1 MMKNKHLILVVD
13 DELSV
18 RTVLKALLKREGY
31 EVETAADGEEAID
44 KVKSLQ
50 PAMVIMDIRM
60 PNKDGMEAFREIREI
75 DKNIHVLMMT
85 AFAAV
90 ETAVEAMKLGAFDY
104 IIKPFN
110 NDEMKILVKR
120 AMQLQ
125 DLKDEV
131 KVLHRELNNSYRL
144 DKMITNSLN
153 MMHLYKLIGK
163 VSQTNATVLISGE
176 SGTGKELVANTIH
189 YNSHR
194 KTGPFI
200 KINCGALPENLLE
213 SELFGHEKGAFT
225 GAFQKKVGRFE
236 AAEHGTIF
244 LDEIGEISPALQVK
258 LLRVLQE
265 HEFERVGGNVTIK
278 ADFRVVA
285 ATNRDLKSMVEK
297 GEFRED
303 LYYRLN
309 VVSLRVPPLRE
320 RKEDI
325 KLLANFFL
333 QKFSQ
338 ENHREMITFDEE
350 AIKVMENYPWPG
362 NVRELQNLVERS
374 VIMSNGPIIF
384 SEDLLQGSSLTDE
397 KSAAGFSTESQHVRD
412 SLPELENGQT
422 LRDLIKKL
430 EQSVIE
436 NKLKENQGN
445 KMKTAKDL
453 GISRR
458 ALLYKIQEYEI
469 GT

>member
-131 KVLHRELNNSYRL
+131 KVLHRELNNSYLL

-285 ATNRDLKSMVEK
+285 ATNKDLKSMVEK

>member
-1 MMKNKHLILVVD
+1 LKNKQLILVVD
-13 DELSV
+13 DEDSV
-18 RTVLKALLKREGY
+18 RMVLKALLRREGY
-31 EVETAADGEEAID
+31 EVETASDGEEAVN
-44 KVKSLQ
+44 KVKLLQ
-50 PAMVIMDIRM
+50 PSMVIMDIRM
-60 PNKDGMEAFREIREI
+60 PNKDGMEAFREIREF

-110 NDEMKILVKR
+110 NDEVKILVKR
-120 AMQLQ
+120 AMQLR

-144 DKMITNSLN
+144 DKMITNSPK
-153 MMHLYKLIGK
+153 MMQLYKVIGK
-163 VSQTNATVLISGE
+163 VAQTNATVLITGE

-189 YNSHR
+189 YNSQR
-194 KTGPFI
+194 NTGPFI

-225 GAFQKKVGRFE
+225 GAFQKKLGRFE

-244 LDEIGEISPALQVK
+244 LDEIGEVSHALQVK

-265 HEFERVGGNVTIK
+265 HEFERVGGTETIK
-278 ADFRVVA
+278 VDFRVVA

-320 RKEDI
+320 RNEDI
-325 KLLANFFL
+325 RLLANYFL

-338 ENHREMITFDEE
+338 ENNREMITFDEE
-350 AIKVMENYPWPG
+350 AMRVLEKYPWPG

-374 VIMSNGPIIF
+374 VIMSTGAIIF
-384 SEDLLQGSSLTDE
+384 PEDLLLSVSGSDGNDGTDHPE
-397 KSAAGFSTESQHVRD
+397 HSVKDAA
-412 SLPELENGQT
+412 PALEEGQT

-458 ALLYKIQEYEI
+458 ALLYKIQDYGI